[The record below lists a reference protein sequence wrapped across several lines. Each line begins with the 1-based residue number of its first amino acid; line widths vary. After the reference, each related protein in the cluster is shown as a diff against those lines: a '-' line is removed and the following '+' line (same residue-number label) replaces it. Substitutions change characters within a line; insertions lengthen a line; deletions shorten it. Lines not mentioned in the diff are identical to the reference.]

1 MLGRR
6 RQTASS
12 SVAYQNPPPPFP
24 LLIILIC
31 ALWLCYLLLAK
42 RRILMRDPHRLDQLW
57 RCWPVTLCAYL
68 TAQYDLQTVN
78 ISSQRDLSDPYRS
91 LVFAM
96 PIAGFGLLLL
106 SEAVAWLFASLG
118 PKRAFAN
125 LRHPVMA
132 VHMVTFLYYSFEPGT
147 ESCVMY
153 ASRHA
158 NYPGFPCRHHFDG
171 RRVPCPSVDNPA
183 ARPRVTRWDA
193 FGRPLHP
200 LRYVMWTIS
209 VSSMCLSLFLIV
221 ENILQQSKASRSL
234 SREQLRDKF
243 VNACADGRPQRE
255 PSRDHR
261 PLHELFF
268 SRLAPRVFANLS
280 QAALLLRYLRAR
292 LPRVAALVYGHVH
305 AQLWALL
312 RLDCL
317 LLHDAL

>member
-68 TAQYDLQTVN
+68 TAQYDLQTVT

-118 PKRAFAN
+118 PARAFAN
-125 LRHPVMA
+125 LRHPVMS
-132 VHMVTFLYYSFEPGT
+132 VHLITFLYYVFEPGT
-147 ESCVMY
+147 ESCIMC
-153 ASRHA
+153 ATR
-158 NYPGFPCRHHFDG
+158 D
-171 RRVPCPSVDNPA
+171 
-183 ARPRVTRWDA
+183 ARP
-193 FGRPLHP
+193 
-200 LRYVMWTIS
+200 I
-209 VSSMCLSLFLIV
+209 
-221 ENILQQSKASRSL
+221 
-234 SREQLRDKF
+234 
-243 VNACADGRPQRE
+243 
-255 PSRDHR
+255 
-261 PLHELFF
+261 F
-268 SRLAPRVFANLS
+268 SPC
-280 QAALLLRYLRAR
+280 ALLSPPA
-292 LPRVAALVYGHVH
+292 PPATPPAPPE
-305 AQLWALL
+305 
-312 RLDCL
+312 
-317 LLHDAL
+317 

>member
-1 MLGRR
+1 M
-6 RQTASS
+6 
-12 SVAYQNPPPPFP
+12 NPPPPFP
-24 LLIILIC
+24 LLLILVY
-31 ALWLCYLLLAK
+31 AVWLSYLVLAK
-42 RRILMRDPHRLDQLW
+42 RRILMREPHRLDQLW
-57 RCWPVTLCAYL
+57 KCWPMTLFAYL
-68 TAQYDLQTVN
+68 TSQYDLQPMAMGGP
-78 ISSQRDLSDPYRS
+78 RDLSDSYRS

-209 VSSMCLSLFLIV
+209 VSAMCLSLFLIV
-221 ENILQQSKASRSL
+221 ENILQQSKESRSL
-234 SREQLRDKF
+234 SREQLRDKLI
-243 VNACADGRPQRE
+243 NACADSPPRIAPLPPNPPRCALLHLEHNRLTPSPPE
-255 PSRDHR
+255 P
-261 PLHELFF
+261 
-268 SRLAPRVFANLS
+268 
-280 QAALLLRYLRAR
+280 QAALLLRHLRAR